1 MLRVEQLSKVY
12 PDGTKALKD
21 VSFTVKPGEF
31 LTILG
36 KSGSGKSTL
45 LRCINRLVE
54 PTSGHVY
61 LGDQE
66 ITGAGPG
73 LLRKMR
79 RRIGMIFQ
87 QYNLVDRVSVSTNA
101 LTGRLG
107 YLSPWMS
114 LAGHFPRESV
124 DRAHEH
130 LNRVGIGDK
139 AGRRADAL
147 SGGQRQRVGIA
158 RALMQNPDLLLADEP
173 VSSLDP
179 ASARTIMELLK
190 EINEKNGVTLLCNL
204 HLPGLAR
211 EYGHRVLALKAGEL
225 VFDGSPESLDKQ
237 TIETFYGAP

>member
-12 PDGTKALKD
+12 PDGTRALKD

-73 LLRKMR
+73 FLRKMR

-107 YLSPWMS
+107 YLSP
-114 LAGHFPRESV
+114 
-124 DRAHEH
+124 
-130 LNRVGIGDK
+130 
-139 AGRRADAL
+139 
-147 SGGQRQRVGIA
+147 
-158 RALMQNPDLLLADEP
+158 
-173 VSSLDP
+173 
-179 ASARTIMELLK
+179 
-190 EINEKNGVTLLCNL
+190 
-204 HLPGLAR
+204 
-211 EYGHRVLALKAGEL
+211 
-225 VFDGSPESLDKQ
+225 
-237 TIETFYGAP
+237 

>member
-66 ITGAGPG
+66 ITGAGSAS
-73 LLRKMR
+73 LRKMR

-87 QYNLVDRVSVSTNA
+87 QYNLVDRVSVSTNT

-124 DRAHEH
+124 GCAHEH

-147 SGGQRQRVGIA
+147 SGGQQQRVGIA
-158 RALMQNPDLLLADEP
+158 RALMQSPDLLLADEP

-204 HLPGLAR
+204 HLPDLAC
-211 EYGHRVLALKAGEL
+211 EYGHRVLALRAGEL
-225 VFDGSPESLDKQ
+225 VFDGLPERLDEQ
-237 TIETFYGAP
+237 TIETFYGSS